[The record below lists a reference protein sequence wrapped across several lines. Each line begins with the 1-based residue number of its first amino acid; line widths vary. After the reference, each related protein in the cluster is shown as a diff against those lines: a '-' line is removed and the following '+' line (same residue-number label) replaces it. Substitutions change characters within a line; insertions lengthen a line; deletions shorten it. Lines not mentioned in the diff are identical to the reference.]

1 MENAKGF
8 VLSTGYPARILQG
21 MHSIEV
27 IEFLLEEL
35 GRCVLF
41 LQTLVLCD
49 HLLSGI
55 LF

>member
-27 IEFLLEEL
+27 IEFPY
-35 GRCVLF
+35 R
-41 LQTLVLCD
+41 
-49 HLLSGI
+49 LS
-55 LF
+55 LR